1 MQELQRL
8 QQTCYDELSLNF
20 SEPFPLVM
28 NVVTQ
33 IAARIVLRDDVQVRF
48 ILESVVHIDQEWVH
62 HL

>member
-8 QQTCYDELSLNF
+8 QQTCDDELSLSF
-20 SEPFPLVM
+20 SEPFPFVM

-33 IAARIVLRDDVQVRF
+33 IASRIVLRDDVQVGL
-48 ILESVVHIDQEWVH
+48 ILESVVHIDQERVH